1 MRPTARRAV
10 KLYRRRFAIMPVRPP
25 LPEAAPGPNNT
36 GRLRPLMTAMLHTA
50 HKHAFCITCGFCLL
64 GQTHR
69 CPECG
74 RPFDPDDLF
83 SYAPPPDRRR
93 DWRVYGMAAVV
104 VVGAAAIAAAI
115 VAVMPT

>member
-1 MRPTARRAV
+1 
-10 KLYRRRFAIMPVRPP
+10 
-25 LPEAAPGPNNT
+25 
-36 GRLRPLMTAMLHTA
+36 MTAMLHTA

-93 DWRVYGMAAVV
+93 DWRVYGMAVVV

-115 VAVMPT
+115 VAVMPM

>member
-1 MRPTARRAV
+1 RFATGRSRRWG
-10 KLYRRRFAIMPVRPP
+10 LLRRLHWPDSRRRLDSRF
-25 LPEAAPGPNNT
+25 
-36 GRLRPLMTAMLHTA
+36 GRLRLLVTAMFHTA
-50 HKHAFCITCGFCLL
+50 HKHAFCITCGFCLF

-115 VAVMPT
+115 VAVMPS